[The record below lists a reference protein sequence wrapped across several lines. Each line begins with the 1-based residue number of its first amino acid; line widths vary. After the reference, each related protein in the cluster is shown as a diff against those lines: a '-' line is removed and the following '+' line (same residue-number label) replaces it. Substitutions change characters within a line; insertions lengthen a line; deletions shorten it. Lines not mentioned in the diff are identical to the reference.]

1 MTIDPTLVGI
11 AGLVLILVLMSQR
24 VPVAIAMM
32 IVGFAGLVV
41 LNSWQSALATLVTE
55 TWSTAIFYEL
65 TVIPFFVLMGNVASM
80 CGMSRDLYGAANA
93 WVGWMRGGL
102 AHGTVIGCTGFAA
115 LSGSSVASA
124 LTIGRVALPEMKRYG
139 YDSKL
144 AAGAVAAGG
153 TLGILIP
160 PSTGFVIYAIL
171 TEESIGRLFLA
182 GVLPGILLASMF
194 ILTIFLQVAF
204 RPKIGP
210 AARRYDWREKR
221 SALGRAMSILFI
233 IFVSIGGIYGGVFTP
248 VEAAAVGAVLAIFF
262 ALLRRRFSPRIVR
275 SVLLNTV
282 STTVMIYFI
291 IIGAAIFSPFLA
303 LTQIPDGLAAAL
315 TGYDLGPVT
324 LLFIVLIAFIAL
336 GTFLDGFAMMVLILP
351 IVLPIIEQSQVPGYL
366 GLRPDS
372 SDFNVW
378 FGVIMVIILEMALI
392 SPPVGMNVFV
402 VKGVAPD
409 VPMRDIYIGI
419 LPFWI
424 AMMICLVI
432 LVAFPQISLILPNTM
447 LN

>member
-1 MTIDPTLVGI
+1 MDPIYLGI

-32 IVGFAGLVV
+32 IVGFGGLV
-41 LNSWQSALATLVTE
+41 LLSSWPAALATLVTE

-80 CGMSRDLYGAANA
+80 CGMSRDLYNAANA

-102 AHGTVIGCTGFAA
+102 AHGTVLGCTGFAA

-124 LTIGRVALPEMKRYG
+124 LTIGRVALPEMARFG
-139 YDSKL
+139 YDRKL

-182 GVLPGILLASMF
+182 GVIPGILLASMF
-194 ILTIFLQVAF
+194 LLAIFIQIVF
-204 RPKIGP
+204 KPEIGP
-210 AARRYDWREKR
+210 AAKRYNWREKCA
-221 SALGRAMSILFI
+221 ALGRGMSIIFI

-262 ALLRRRFSPRIVR
+262 AVLRRQISVPMM
-275 SVLLNTV
+275 SKVLLNTV

-303 LTQIPDGLAAAL
+303 LTQIPENLAGAL
-315 TGYDLGPVT
+315 NALDLGPIT
-324 LLFIVLIAFIAL
+324 LLVIVLLSFIAL

-351 IVLPIIEQSQVPGYL
+351 IVLPIMEQSQVPTYL
-366 GLRPDS
+366 GLRPES
-372 SDFNVW
+372 SDFKVW
-378 FGVIMVIILEMALI
+378 FGVIMVVILEMALI

-402 VKGVAPD
+402 VKGVAKD
-409 VPMRDIYIGI
+409 VPMRDIYVGI
-419 LPFWI
+419 LPFWL
-424 AMMICLVI
+424 AMMFCLGI
-432 LVAFPQISLILPNTM
+432 LVAFPQISLLLPNTM
-447 LN
+447 LD

>member
-1 MTIDPTLVGI
+1 MDPTFIGI

-32 IVGFAGLVV
+32 IVGFAGLIV

-65 TVIPFFVLMGNVASM
+65 TVIPFFVLMGNIASS

-102 AHGTVIGCTGFAA
+102 AHGTVLGCTGFAA

-139 YDSKL
+139 YDSKF

-182 GVLPGILLASMF
+182 GVIPGILLAGMF
-194 ILTIFLQVAF
+194 MVTIFIQTAF
-204 RPKIGP
+204 KPKIGP
-210 AARRYDWREKR
+210 AARRYNWREKR

-248 VEAAAVGAVLAIFF
+248 VEASAVGAVLAIFF
-262 ALLRRRFSPRIVR
+262 AILRRKFTPRIMR
-275 SVLLNTV
+275 AAMLNTV
-282 STTVMIYFI
+282 NTTVMIYFI

-303 LTQIPDGLAAAL
+303 LTQIPDSLAATL
-315 TGYDLGPVT
+315 TGFDLGPVT

-336 GTFLDGFAMMVLILP
+336 GTFLDGFAMMVLVLP
-351 IVLPIIEQSQVPGYL
+351 IVLPIIEQSQVPAYL
-366 GLRPDS
+366 DLRPDS
-372 SDFNVW
+372 SDFKVW

-419 LPFWI
+419 LPFWV
-424 AMMICLVI
+424 AMLACLIV
-432 LVAFPQISLILPNTM
+432 LVAFPQISLVLPNTM

>member
-1 MTIDPTLVGI
+1 MDPTFVGI

-102 AHGTVIGCTGFAA
+102 AHGTVLGCTGFAA

-182 GVLPGILLASMF
+182 GVLPGILLAGMF
-194 ILTIFLQVAF
+194 ILTIFIQVAF

-221 SALGRAMSILFI
+221 VALGRAMSILFI

-262 ALLRRRFSPRIVR
+262 ALLRKRFSPKIVR

-303 LTQIPDGLAAAL
+303 LTQIPDTLAAGL
-315 TGYDLGPVT
+315 TGFNLGPVT

-336 GTFLDGFAMMVLILP
+336 GTFLDGFAMMVLVLP
-351 IVLPIIEQSQVPGYL
+351 IVLPIIEQSQVPAYL

-409 VPMRDIYIGI
+409 VSMRDIYIGI
-419 LPFWI
+419 LPFWL

>member
-1 MTIDPTLVGI
+1 
-11 AGLVLILVLMSQR
+11 
-24 VPVAIAMM
+24 
-32 IVGFAGLVV
+32 
-41 LNSWQSALATLVTE
+41 
-55 TWSTAIFYEL
+55 
-65 TVIPFFVLMGNVASM
+65 
-80 CGMSRDLYGAANA
+80 
-93 WVGWMRGGL
+93 
-102 AHGTVIGCTGFAA
+102 
-115 LSGSSVASA
+115 
-124 LTIGRVALPEMKRYG
+124 MKRYG
-139 YDSKL
+139 YDRKL

-194 ILTIFLQVAF
+194 IITIFIQVLLK
-204 RPKIGP
+204 PGIGP
-210 AARRYDWREKR
+210 AARRYDWKEKR
-221 SALGRAMSILFI
+221 VALGRALSILFI

-262 ALLRRRFSPRIVR
+262 AVLRRKFTPEIVR
-275 SVLLNTV
+275 SALLSTV

-303 LTQIPDGLAAAL
+303 LTQIPEQLASAL
-315 TGYDLGPVT
+315 TGYELGPVT

-351 IVLPIIEQSQVPGYL
+351 IVLPIMELSAIPAYL
-366 GLRPDS
+366 ELRPDS
-372 SDFNVW
+372 SDFKVW

-402 VKGVAPD
+402 VRGVAPD
-409 VPMRDIYIGI
+409 ASMRDIYVGI
-419 LPFWI
+419 LPFWV

-432 LVAFPQISLILPNTM
+432 LVAFPQIALILPNTM

>member
-1 MTIDPTLVGI
+1 MDPTFVGI

-32 IVGFAGLVV
+32 IVGFAGLIV

-65 TVIPFFVLMGNVASM
+65 TVIPFFVLMGNIASS

-102 AHGTVIGCTGFAA
+102 AHGTVLGCTGFAA

-139 YDSKL
+139 YDSKF

-182 GVLPGILLASMF
+182 GVIPGILLAGMF
-194 ILTIFLQVAF
+194 MVTIFIQTAF
-204 RPKIGP
+204 KPKIGP
-210 AARRYDWREKR
+210 AARRYNWREKR

-248 VEAAAVGAVLAIFF
+248 VEASAVGAVLAIFF
-262 ALLRRRFSPRIVR
+262 AILRRKFTPRIMR
-275 SVLLNTV
+275 AAMLNTV
-282 STTVMIYFI
+282 NTTVMIYFI

-303 LTQIPDGLAAAL
+303 LTQIPDSLAATL
-315 TGYDLGPVT
+315 TGFDLGPVT

-336 GTFLDGFAMMVLILP
+336 GTFLDGFAMMVLVLP
-351 IVLPIIEQSQVPGYL
+351 IVLPIIEQSQVPAYL
-366 GLRPDS
+366 DLRPDS
-372 SDFNVW
+372 SDFKVW

-419 LPFWI
+419 LPFWV
-424 AMMICLVI
+424 AMMACLIV
-432 LVAFPQISLILPNTM
+432 LVAFPQISLVLPNTM

>member
-1 MTIDPTLVGI
+1 MDPILVGI

-24 VPVAIAMM
+24 VPVALAMM
-32 IVGFAGLVV
+32 IVGFVGLVV

-102 AHGTVIGCTGFAA
+102 AHGTVLGCTGFAA

-139 YDSKL
+139 YDRRL

-182 GVLPGILLASMF
+182 GVIPGIMLAAMF
-194 ILTIFLQVAF
+194 MLTIFIQVAF
-204 RPKIGP
+204 KPEMGP
-210 AARRYDWREKR
+210 AARRFSWREKR
-221 SALGRAMSILFI
+221 IALGRAMSILFI
-233 IFVSIGGIYGGVFTP
+233 IFISIGGIYGGVFTP
-248 VEAAAVGAVLAIFF
+248 VEAAAVGAVLAVFF
-262 ALLRRRFSPRIVR
+262 AVLRKRFSPKIVR

-282 STTVMIYFI
+282 NTTVMIYFI

-303 LTQIPDGLAAAL
+303 LTQIPDSLAAAL
-315 TGYDLGPVT
+315 TGFDLGPVT

-336 GTFLDGFAMMVLILP
+336 GTFLDGFAMMVLVLP
-351 IVLPIIEQSQVPGYL
+351 IVLPIIEQSQVPAYL
-366 GLRPDS
+366 ELRPDS

-402 VKGVAPD
+402 VKGIAPGA
-409 VPMRDIYIGI
+409 PMHDIYIGS

-424 AMMICLVI
+424 ATMICLVI
-432 LVAFPQISLILPNTM
+432 LVAFPQIFLFLPNTM

>member
-1 MTIDPTLVGI
+1 MDPTFVGI

-32 IVGFAGLVV
+32 IVGFAGLIV

-65 TVIPFFVLMGNVASM
+65 TVIPFFVLMGNIASS

-102 AHGTVIGCTGFAA
+102 AHGTVLGCTGFAA

-139 YDSKL
+139 YDSKF

-182 GVLPGILLASMF
+182 GVIPGILLAGMF
-194 ILTIFLQVAF
+194 MVTIFIQTALK
-204 RPKIGP
+204 PKIGP
-210 AARRYDWREKR
+210 AARRYNWREKR

-248 VEAAAVGAVLAIFF
+248 VEASAVGAVLAIFF
-262 ALLRRRFSPRIVR
+262 AILRRKFTPRIMR
-275 SVLLNTV
+275 AAMLNTV
-282 STTVMIYFI
+282 NTTVMIYFI

-303 LTQIPDGLAAAL
+303 LTQIPDSLAATL
-315 TGYDLGPVT
+315 TGFDLGPVT

-336 GTFLDGFAMMVLILP
+336 GTFLDGFAMMVLVLP
-351 IVLPIIEQSQVPGYL
+351 IVLPIIEQSQVPAYL
-366 GLRPDS
+366 DLRPDS
-372 SDFNVW
+372 SDFKVW

-419 LPFWI
+419 LPFWV
-424 AMMICLVI
+424 AMMACLIV
-432 LVAFPQISLILPNTM
+432 LVAFPQISLVLPNTM